1 MFGLSFLLHTCTLT
15 TSQTYTQHTLLN
27 CLVHCN
33 MNGVFLLQSK
43 LKPLYFSL
51 SLVYVQMN
59 RILSCHFDLKYC
71 ATWRCKASCV
81 YMISRVFERVDNV
94 VKLYCEC
101 VNNNDGLCFMIF
113 FVDFFNTAC
122 IVEIKHY
129 CTERVVFGGFLS
141 HDIQSGWVLWI
152 RSLCHVFAV
161 QESMMGSCKLLN
173 QMLSVL

>member
-1 MFGLSFLLHTCTLT
+1 M
-15 TSQTYTQHTLLN
+15 
-27 CLVHCN
+27 
-33 MNGVFLLQSK
+33 
-43 LKPLYFSL
+43 
-51 SLVYVQMN
+51 QMN

-129 CTERVVFGGFLS
+129 CTERVVLGGFLS
-141 HDIQSGWVLWI
+141 RDIQPGWVFI
-152 RSLCHVFAV
+152 N
-161 QESMMGSCKLLN
+161 QIIMSCVCGAREHDGELQTVK
-173 QMLSVL
+173 SDA